1 MRKRFNDIPGIPQS
15 IVEFWFSDKVRPLW
29 FQSTPQFDAQLRES
43 YELIWQ
49 QAAAGELDNW
59 ALTPVGALA
68 LVIVLDQFPLNM
80 YRGDALCFS
89 TEAKSREVAKQ
100 AIEQNLDVEL
110 TDEQKAFLYMPFMH
124 SESMQDQDKSVSLYE
139 AAGLADNLKFAL
151 HHRDIVRRYGRFPH
165 RNKILGR
172 QSTEV
177 EQAYL
182 QSDEA
187 FHG

>member
-1 MRKRFNDIPGIPQS
+1 MTISESPQS
-15 IVEFWFSDKVRPLW
+15 IVEFWFSDEVRPMW
-29 FQSTPQFDAQLRES
+29 FNSTPEFDTELRERF
-43 YELIWQ
+43 ETVWQ
-49 QAAAGELDNW
+49 HAAAGKLDGW
-59 ALTPVGALA
+59 AETPEGALA

-89 TEAKSREVAKQ
+89 TEAKSRDIATL
-100 AIEQNLDVEL
+100 AIERSYDAQL
-110 TDEQKAFLYMPFMH
+110 TDDQKAFLYMPFMH
-124 SESMQDQDKSVSLYE
+124 SESMVDQDKAVALYE
-139 AAGLADNLKFAL
+139 AAGLAGNLKFAQ
-151 HHRDIVRRYGRFPH
+151 HHRDIVHRFGRFPH

-172 QSTEV
+172 QSTEA